1 MRTDLQT
8 NRSVKSF
15 MAAELHIAIQPETLF
30 HIGGFEVTNT
40 LFTSYLISALLI
52 LFLAYA
58 RSKIKYTD
66 RPTGL
71 QNVLEMIVQNLTSF
85 VEGIAGKG
93 KQAAT
98 FLPVIAGFF
107 LFIVLNNWAELVP
120 GFHTIVY
127 TGKPGI
133 HLTQV
138 PALPEMNKVF
148 AATETPTGIDAN
160 LTEVSE
166 TGDIVELEG
175 EYGEVEEEHKG
186 VALLRG
192 AHADLNMTLA
202 LALISVGLT
211 QYYGLKFVG
220 PGYLKKFFNFSSPI
234 FFFVGLLELISE
246 FSKIMSFGF
255 RLFGN
260 IFAGEVL
267 IAVISFLVPVILPIP
282 FYGLEIFVGFIQALV
297 FSMLSLVYFSMAADK
312 HAH

>member
-1 MRTDLQT
+1 
-8 NRSVKSF
+8 

-30 HIGGFEVTNT
+30 TIGGFEVTNT

-52 LFLAYA
+52 AFLAYA
-58 RSKIKYTD
+58 RTKIKYTD

-71 QNVLEMIVQNLTSF
+71 QNVLEMLVQSLINF
-85 VEGIAGKG
+85 VESIAGKG
-93 KQAAT
+93 KEAAA
-98 FLPVIAGFF
+98 FLPVISAFF
-107 LFIVLNNWAELVP
+107 LFIALNNWAELVP

-127 TGKPGI
+127 TGEPGI

-138 PALPEMNKVF
+138 PETPEIHKVF
-148 AATETPTGIDAN
+148 AADAVPITVDPE

-166 TGDIVELEG
+166 TGDVVEVVG
-175 EYGEVEEEHKG
+175 EHGETEEAHHG

-192 AHADLNMTLA
+192 AHADLNMTIA

-211 QYYGLKFVG
+211 QYYGVKFAGLGYFKKFV
-220 PGYLKKFFNFSSPI
+220 NFSSPI
-234 FFFVGLLELISE
+234 FFFVGVLEIISE
-246 FSKIMSFGF
+246 LSKVMSFGF

-297 FSMLSLVYFSMAADK
+297 FSMLSLVYFNMASDK

>member
-1 MRTDLQT
+1 
-8 NRSVKSF
+8 

-30 HIGGFEVTNT
+30 NIGGFEVTNT

-71 QNVLEMIVQNLTSF
+71 QNVLEMIVQNLTNF

-98 FLPVIAGFF
+98 FMPVIAGFF

-120 GFHTIVY
+120 GFHTIKY
-127 TGKPGI
+127 TGEPGI

-166 TGDIVELEG
+166 TGNIVELEG
-175 EYGEVEEEHKG
+175 EAGKAEEGHKA
-186 VALLRG
+186 VSLLRG

-211 QYYGLKFVG
+211 QYYGVKFAG
-220 PGYLKKFFNFSSPI
+220 LGYFKKFINFSSPI
-234 FFFVGLLELISE
+234 FFFVGLLEIISE
-246 FSKIMSFGF
+246 VSKILSFGF

-260 IFAGEVL
+260 VFAGEVL
-267 IAVISFLVPVILPIP
+267 IAVMSFLVPVILPMP
-282 FYGLEIFVGFIQALV
+282 FYGLELFVGFIQALV
-297 FSMLSLVYFSMAADK
+297 FSMLSLVYFNMAAEK